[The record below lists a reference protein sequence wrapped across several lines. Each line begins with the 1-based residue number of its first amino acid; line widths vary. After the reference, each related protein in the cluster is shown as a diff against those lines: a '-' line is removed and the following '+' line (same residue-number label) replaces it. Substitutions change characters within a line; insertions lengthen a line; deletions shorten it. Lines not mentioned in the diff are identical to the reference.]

1 MFIPTIFH
9 IFREDVDSLFP
20 MTDLI
25 SSLSPHPLFAMKTK
39 QTNKQTLNL
48 PVDGFSVSSG
58 LNHFLWIPESLEG
71 RYSRNLKILSLSQ
84 KFFPSISFQVGKW
97 GNLGIYLL
105 WERRCLFT
113 PYILGPYTLQL
124 RYWILLISGQEPLVS
139 LGPLTMSLVLSNLWA
154 DKKVLQIHQRPRLLQ
169 VFTSAVLRDNPRYLY
184 VCIPV
189 SRKEQGGREV
199 QLLHLKMAPGS
210 FTYYFRLYSI
220 GQNFVTWLNL
230 VHVRLVRANGYSG
243 WP

>member
-1 MFIPTIFH
+1 
-9 IFREDVDSLFP
+9 
-20 MTDLI
+20 
-25 SSLSPHPLFAMKTK
+25 MKTK

-84 KFFPSISFQVGKW
+84 KFFPSISFFSTWQMGAW

-105 WERRCLFT
+105 WERRYLFT
-113 PYILGPYTLQL
+113 PYILGPYTLQF
-124 RYWILLISGQEPLVS
+124 RYWTLLISGQEPLVS
-139 LGPLTMSLVLSNLWA
+139 LGPLTMSLVLSNFWA

-199 QLLHLKMAPGS
+199 QAAPFKDGSRKFHILLPFIFYWPELCHLAKPGAS
-210 FTYYFRLYSI
+210 QA
-220 GQNFVTWLNL
+220 GQ
-230 VHVRLVRANGYSG
+230 G
-243 WP
+243 

>member
-84 KFFPSISFQVGKW
+84 KFFPSISFFSSWQMGKLR
-97 GNLGIYLL
+97 NLPSMGEEMPL
-105 WERRCLFT
+105 
-113 PYILGPYTLQL
+113 YTL
-124 RYWILLISGQEPLVS
+124 YSGSVYTPVK
-139 LGPLTMSLVLSNLWA
+139 VLDLAYLWA
-154 DKKVLQIHQRPRLLQ
+154 RASGL
-169 VFTSAVLRDNPRYLY
+169 
-184 VCIPV
+184 
-189 SRKEQGGREV
+189 
-199 QLLHLKMAPGS
+199 PGA
-210 FTYYFRLYSI
+210 TDHVTGSI
-220 GQNFVTWLNL
+220 QPL
-230 VHVRLVRANGYSG
+230 G
-243 WP
+243 W